1 MSDLERTRF
10 ANPME
15 ILDPNDTCVDILLN
29 DTSPSMDED
38 GFEPK
43 KTKRDHM
50 HEATEDYL
58 EIKRLQRPQDYVA
71 IIGYSHRATLCCGLS
86 NVYEQYPEIRDA
98 LAKLKTLSGYGTRIQ
113 PALKKVLDL
122 VRCEDWVHADGV
134 LVRVLAYSDGQD
146 QSQPGALRLADE
158 LKSMGVMIEC
168 FGIARNRTEVDEAF
182 LRQVA
187 SETDGFVHYRFLG
200 DGELVRRTFTK
211 LATGTLVFEG

>member
-1 MSDLERTRF
+1 MSDHEQTRF

-29 DTSPSMDED
+29 DTSPSMDQD

-50 HEATEDYL
+50 HEAAEEYL
-58 EIKRLQRPQDYVA
+58 EIKRQQRPRDYVA
-71 IIGYSHRATLCCGLS
+71 IIGYSHRATLCRGLS
-86 NVYEQYPEIRDA
+86 NVYEQYHEIRDA
-98 LAKLKTLSGYGTRIQ
+98 LAKLKTLSGRGTRIQ
-113 PALKKVLDL
+113 PALKTALDL
-122 VRCEDWVHADGV
+122 VRPEDWVHASGV
-134 LVRVLAYSDGQD
+134 FVRVLAYSDGQD

-158 LKSMGVMIEC
+158 LKSMGVLIEC

-182 LRQVA
+182 LRRVA

-200 DGELVRRTFTK
+200 DGERVRRTFTK

>member
-1 MSDLERTRF
+1 MSDHEQTRF

-29 DTSPSMDED
+29 DTSPSMDQD

-50 HEATEDYL
+50 HEAAEEYL
-58 EIKRLQRPQDYVA
+58 EIKRQQRPRDYVA
-71 IIGYSHRATLCCGLS
+71 IIGYSHRATLCRGLS
-86 NVYEQYPEIRDA
+86 NVYEQYHEIRDA
-98 LAKLKTLSGYGTRIQ
+98 LAKLKTLSGRGTRIQ
-113 PALKKVLDL
+113 PALKTALDL
-122 VRCEDWVHADGV
+122 VRPEDWVHASGV
-134 LVRVLAYSDGQD
+134 FVRVLAYSDGQD

-158 LKSMGVMIEC
+158 LKSMGVLIEC

-182 LRQVA
+182 LRRVA

-200 DGELVRRTFTK
+200 DGE
-211 LATGTLVFEG
+211 